1 MSNLARVISISAA
14 SAAAAVVMVV
24 AFLWVGPGMD
34 AIRGD
39 ASAAVLYDEDAV
51 VGIYEKVSPAVVEI
65 VANREMGGLIIGAG
79 TGSGF
84 LIDAEG
90 HIVTSSHVIDG
101 ADSVRVYLANGSPVD
116 AVVLG
121 QDPSNDL
128 ALLKVSSAEVEGME
142 PVALGDSSQLKPGQM
157 AMVIGS
163 PLGYDG
169 SITVGVVSQVG
180 RDLPSTLGGRRI
192 ANIIQTD
199 ALISHGSSGGPLL
212 DSGGTVIGINMAV
225 QVSHLGQIVDRI
237 GFAVPVDTLKSVL
250 PRLKDSKD
258 DQVVR
263 PAWIGIQAMDL
274 TSQLAEE
281 LDLPVQKGVYVTRV
295 IGGGPAEEAG
305 LTGAGVDSE
314 GRPTSG
320 GDIITAVDGVEVE
333 AVTDVIAYLNSK
345 QPGDVVTLTVIRGGE
360 TIELSVTLGEW
371 PEALPRE

>member
-1 MSNLARVISISAA
+1 MSNLARVISVSAA

-101 ADSVRVYLANGSPVD
+101 ADSVRVYLANGSPVE
-116 AVVLG
+116 AVVVG

-128 ALLKVSSAEVEGME
+128 ALLKASPSEVEGIE

-199 ALISHGSSGGPLL
+199 ALISHGSSGSPLL
-212 DSGGTVIGINMAV
+212 DSGGKVIGINMAV

-250 PRLKDSKD
+250 PRLKEGKEDT
-258 DQVVR
+258 VVR

-314 GRPTSG
+314 GELASG

-345 QPGDVVTLTVIRGGE
+345 QPGDVVTLTVIRDGE
-360 TIELSVTLGEW
+360 TIEISVTLGEW

>member
-1 MSNLARVISISAA
+1 MSNLARVISVSAA

-101 ADSVRVYLANGSPVD
+101 ADSVRVYLANGSPVE
-116 AVVLG
+116 AVVVG

-128 ALLKVSSAEVEGME
+128 ALLKASPSEVEGIE

-192 ANIIQTD
+192 ANVVQTD
-199 ALISHGSSGGPLL
+199 ALISHGSSGSPLL
-212 DSGGTVIGINMAV
+212 DSGGKVIGINMAV

-250 PRLKDSKD
+250 PRLKEGKEDT
-258 DQVVR
+258 VVR

-281 LDLPVQKGVYVTRV
+281 LDLPVQKGAYVTRV

-314 GRPTSG
+314 GELASG